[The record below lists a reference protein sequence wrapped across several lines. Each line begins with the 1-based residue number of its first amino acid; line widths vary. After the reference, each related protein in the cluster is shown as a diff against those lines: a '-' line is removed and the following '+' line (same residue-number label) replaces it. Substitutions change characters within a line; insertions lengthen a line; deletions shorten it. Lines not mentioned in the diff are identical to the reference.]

1 MTIAHRLLTI
11 ADYDRVLVFDKGQ
24 LVENDIPIKLL
35 VDDIDD
41 DEVTFDGSFA
51 DMVKHTGKKTSFK
64 IIDIARK
71 SYLNKKH
78 DERMKIKLE

>member
-24 LVENDIPIKLL
+24 LVESDAPIKLL

-41 DEVTFDGSFA
+41 DEITLNGSFA
-51 DMVKHTGKKTSFK
+51 DMVKHTGKKTSSK

-71 SYLNKKH
+71 SYLRKKNNL
-78 DERMKIKLE
+78 KKNA